1 MEAIHQM
8 HVAMRRLRS
17 VLALVYRR
25 SPTVEL
31 HALRVESKRIAS
43 LLGQARDWDVFV
55 ESICNGPLR
64 RFLDTSGLDNLVDAA
79 RSKAQGA
86 HGAVRQLANDGTLAR
101 FTLRLNLFVERWGYA
116 PGGGRPDWAFEPV
129 IDFAIKSLNRLHRGL
144 LRHGIGFRSQGPRER
159 HALRVAV
166 KRMRYAAEF
175 FGNLFHPHSVAERYI
190 EKAQALQDL
199 LGQRNDETIALKLI
213 KGLDCGADPQLAS
226 AAGIAAKWFANSSGG
241 DKLATREAWQS
252 LHKAK
257 PFWRDKD

>member
-31 HALRVESKRIAS
+31 HALRVESKRIAN

-55 ESICNGPLR
+55 GSICNGPLR
-64 RFLDTSGLDNLVDAA
+64 RFADTSGLDNLINAA

-116 PGGGRPDWAFEPV
+116 PGGGKPDWAFEPV
-129 IDFAIKSLNRLHRGL
+129 VDFASKSLNRLHRGL
-144 LRHGIGFRSQGPRER
+144 LRRGIGFRSQGPRER

-175 FGNLFHPHSVAERYI
+175 FGNLFHPHSAAERYI
-190 EKAQALQDL
+190 EKAQALQNL
-199 LGQRNDETIALKLI
+199 LGQRNDETIAVKLI
-213 KGLDCGADPQLAS
+213 KALDCAEDAQLSS
-226 AAGIAAKWFANSSGG
+226 AARIAA
-241 DKLATREAWQS
+241 E
-252 LHKAK
+252 
-257 PFWRDKD
+257 